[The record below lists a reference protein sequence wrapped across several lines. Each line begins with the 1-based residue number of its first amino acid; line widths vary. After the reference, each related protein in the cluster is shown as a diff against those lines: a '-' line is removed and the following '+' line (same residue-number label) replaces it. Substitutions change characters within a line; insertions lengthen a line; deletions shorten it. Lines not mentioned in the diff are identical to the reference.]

1 MNLDATIRSAA
12 PDWTR
17 AVNVMGDSETQP
29 PENTLEAALEYMER
43 KADEWN
49 LPALHAQGAA
59 AVRIATLLMLADKWQ
74 GETLHTLAAQV
85 ATKYVNA
92 TRFLLAV
99 LNSPDEGD
107 RCAKMFGFQDAPA
120 MYLWLVSHKSVAASE
135 DE

>member
-1 MNLDATIRSAA
+1 MS
-12 PDWTR
+12 
-17 AVNVMGDSETQP
+17 DSETQP

-49 LPALHAQGAA
+49 LPDLHAQGAA

-99 LNSPDEGD
+99 LDSPDEGD
-107 RCAKMFGFQDAPA
+107 RCAKMFGFQDGPA
-120 MYLWLVSHKSVAASE
+120 MFLWLVGHESVATSE
-135 DE
+135 DERA